1 MLSRMSRALGGTGE
15 FHVSVTRV
23 MSCRMSCVQVLGQ
36 TGDAGLIEI
45 LKAIYYEVI
54 LWGNFCVVK

>member
-1 MLSRMSRALGGTGE
+1 
-15 FHVSVTRV
+15 
-23 MSCRMSCVQVLGQ
+23 MSCVQVLGGTGELHVTRVMSCVQ
-36 TGDAGLIEI
+36 VLGGTGDAGLIEI